1 MKRPRCRSWCVAGAV
16 ALALGGGSDA
26 RAQIDSTLV
35 LRLQTNLPESS
46 VFADSVRL
54 GPASLGWYRMPR
66 ATREIRLVPNEDHN
80 WSIAP
85 VGAALDSHLPSD
97 TLRLH
102 LDFPYYYRFDSAP
115 FGATV
120 SVGTSS
126 GETQDV
132 GQTPV
137 IFSSNAPLVQPVRF
151 ELAGHVPAD
160 VAPGRAVWNR
170 HFVELH
176 RVEGAVLAP
185 PDADYRPRT
194 RRKWIDAAALG
205 TAAVG
210 GILAV
215 HFKFKADRL
224 YDEYQETGD
233 PGIRSD
239 IRQYDLYS
247 GVALGAMQVGVGVF
261 VVRLILR

>member
-194 RRKWIDAAALG
+194 RRKWIDAAALEPVHAPRRDQDG
-205 TAAVG
+205 RARQRPARSAQGLAATRHG
-210 GILAV
+210 ARSFLASSV
-215 HFKFKADRL
+215 VVQRL
-224 YDEYQETGD
+224 MPTDSGETLAK
-233 PGIRSD
+233 PASCSR
-239 IRQYDLYS
+239 
-247 GVALGAMQVGVGVF
+247 
-261 VVRLILR
+261 